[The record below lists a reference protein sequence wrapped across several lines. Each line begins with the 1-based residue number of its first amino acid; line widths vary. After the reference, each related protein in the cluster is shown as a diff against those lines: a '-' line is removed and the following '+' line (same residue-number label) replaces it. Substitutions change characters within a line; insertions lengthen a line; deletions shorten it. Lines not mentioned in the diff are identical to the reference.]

1 MHDSRRD
8 HGPDATDTGRTQRRD
23 NEAATAQPHAMSILN
38 EYIQYYSRGTS
49 SLCWT
54 CQVSLM
60 PTASAPSLHTQ
71 FASFFVLLRY
81 SRYAL
86 PVFVTGN
93 KQTSPLFHIYVARGS
108 VQEVLWPFTDP
119 RATLSVHLLVHRCFL
134 RATTRICIPSRL
146 VKICVSLHC
155 RQSHLA
161 GSGRHHACDEA
172 SFFSR

>member
-1 MHDSRRD
+1 
-8 HGPDATDTGRTQRRD
+8 
-23 NEAATAQPHAMSILN
+23 
-38 EYIQYYSRGTS
+38 
-49 SLCWT
+49 
-54 CQVSLM
+54 M

-86 PVFVTGN
+86 PVLPETTNITLVSYCNFTV
-93 KQTSPLFHIYVARGS
+93 LYVARGS